1 MRLIKMIKIMTVEAI
16 QMVRGEM
23 ARNDNE
29 GGDVSLIIMDDYTS
43 LVIKL

>member
-1 MRLIKMIKIMTVEAI
+1 MIKIMTEAI

-29 GGDVSLIIMDDYTS
+29 GGGVSLII
-43 LVIKL
+43 